1 MTLRRFFEIIFRTI
15 KKWAI
20 GFYRWAWPYW
30 LKIQP
35 YVKPYYDK
43 VVRYFQ
49 THPRARKAAYILG
62 PPFFLLFILLFVVWI
77 ETPWNSE
84 LRRIRNQVASEVY
97 SADSVLLGRYYIQD
111 RTEVAHSDIAPAV
124 FDALIA
130 TEDARFYQH
139 EGVDYRSLGRVIVK
153 SIIQQDESSG
163 GGSTLTQQLS
173 KNLYPRKKYWMFS
186 MLINKLREFRTAL
199 KLEDIYSKEEI
210 ITMYLNTVP
219 FADNVY
225 GIEAAADRFYSVKA
239 KDLTID
245 QAAVL
250 VGMLKATHSY
260 NPRLFPDRSL
270 TRRNVVL
277 NQMVKYKY
285 LKKSKADSLKKLP
298 LELEY
303 NKISHHQGLA
313 PYFREYLKAELLNWC
328 KNNEKEDGEP
338 YNLYTD
344 GLKIYTT
351 IDSKLQEYAEAAV
364 TKQMTETQRTFFS
377 HWGRDKPWKG
387 KEEVLEQAIQRSP
400 RYIKLKESGMS
411 EDDIMIELQK
421 PVPMKL
427 FTWQGVEEKT
437 VSPID
442 SIIHHLQY
450 LNAGLLAMEPS
461 TGAIRAWVGGIDHDF
476 YQYDHVNENT
486 KRQVGSIFKPIVY
499 AMALEEGI
507 EPCGMI
513 SASQQTYIDKEGE
526 KWTPRNTQVDYQVN
540 YSMRGGLAY
549 SVNTV
554 SVKLI
559 QMAGVGKTM
568 ELARE
573 MGVTSEM
580 PDVPSIA
587 LGSSSISL
595 MEMTTVYACF
605 ANGGVTTKPFYV
617 SSIHDLDGKIYNN
630 FRPEGSGKRV
640 FSEQTAGLIIALMKG
655 VVNEG
660 TAGRL
665 RYQYGVYND
674 VAGKTGTTQSNAD
687 GWFMAAT
694 PNLVVGTWVGAD
706 DPRIRFR
713 RTDLGQGSATA
724 LPITGAFF
732 KQINNDPAYKNI
744 SQAKFPNPTSEMY
757 KKLDCDL
764 YELSDDLIFDIQ
776 QSIYKRD
783 STIAADTSVAPPPET
798 FLQTLYKRKLKLAAA
813 KQKRDSL
820 ANVIAEPM
828 EGG

>member
-1 MTLRRFFEIIFRTI
+1 MTFQEFFKSIFRKI
-15 KKWAI
+15 KGWAVR
-20 GFYRWAWPYW
+20 FYRWAWPYW
-30 LKIQP
+30 LKVKP
-35 YVKPYYDK
+35 YIKPYYDR

-49 THPRARKAAYILG
+49 THPKARKAAYILG
-62 PPFFLLFILLFVVWI
+62 PPFFLFLILLFVVWI
-77 ETPWNSE
+77 ETPWSSD
-84 LRRIRNQVASEVY
+84 LRNIRNQVASEVY
-97 SADSVLLGRYYIQD
+97 SADSVLLGRYYIED
-111 RTEVAHSDIAPAV
+111 RTEVEYNDIAPAV
-124 FDALIA
+124 FEALIA
-130 TEDARFYQH
+130 TEDARFYEH

-173 KNLYPRKKYWMFS
+173 KNLYPRKNYWFFS
-186 MLINKLREFRTAL
+186 MLINKMREFRTAI

-210 ITMYLNTVP
+210 ITLYLNTVP

-225 GIEAAADRFYSVKA
+225 GIEAAADRFYSKSA
-239 KDLTID
+239 KELSID
-245 QAAVL
+245 QSAVL

-260 NPRLFPDRSL
+260 NPRLFPDRSRN
-270 TRRNVVL
+270 RRNVVL
-277 NQMVKYKY
+277 NQMVKYGY
-285 LKKSKADSLKKLP
+285 LKKPRADSLKKLP
-298 LELEY
+298 LELDY

-313 PYFREYLKAELLNWC
+313 PYFRQTLKAELLTWC
-328 KNNEKEDGEP
+328 KNNENEDGEP

-351 IDSKLQEYAEAAV
+351 IDAKLQAYAEAAV
-364 TKQMTETQRTFFS
+364 TQQMTETQRIFFS
-377 HWGRDKPWKG
+377 HWGKEKPWKG
-387 KEEVLEQAIQRSP
+387 KEAVLDQAIQRSS
-400 RYIKLKESGMS
+400 RYLKLKEKGLS
-411 EDDIMIELQK
+411 EDEILIELQK
-421 PVPMKL
+421 PVPMKF

-437 VSPID
+437 ASPID
-442 SIIHHLQY
+442 SIIHHLQF

-461 TGAIRAWVGGIDHDF
+461 TGAIKAWVGGIDHDF
-476 YQYDHVNENT
+476 YQYDHVNVNT

-507 EPCGMI
+507 EPCTMI
-513 SASQQTYIDKEGE
+513 SASQQTYIDKEGD
-526 KWTPRNTQVDYQVN
+526 KWTPRNSQIDYQVE
-540 YSMRGGLAY
+540 YSMRGALAY

-559 QMAGVGKTM
+559 QMAGVGKTI
-568 ELARE
+568 ELAKE

-587 LGSSSISL
+587 LGASSISL
-595 MEMTTVYACF
+595 MEMTTVYSCF
-605 ANGGVTTKPFYV
+605 ANGGVTTTPYYIDV
-617 SSIHDLDGKIYNN
+617 IHDLDGKVYNN
-630 FRPEGSGKRV
+630 FKPEGSGKRV
-640 FSEQTAGLIIALMKG
+640 FSEQTAGLILALMKS

-713 RTDLGQGSATA
+713 RTALGQGSATA
-724 LPITGAFF
+724 LPITGAFL
-732 KQINNDPAYKNI
+732 KKINNDPTYKHI
-744 SQAKFPNPTSEMY
+744 TSAKFPAPTSEMY
-757 KKLDCDL
+757 EKLDCDL
-764 YELSDDLIFDIQ
+764 YELSDDLIYNTE
-776 QSIYKRD
+776 QSILKRD

-798 FLQTLYKRKLKLAAA
+798 FLQTLYKRKLRLASAQ
-813 KQKRDSL
+813 QKRDSL
-820 ANVIAEPM
+820 ATILAAPV

>member
-1 MTLRRFFEIIFRTI
+1 MAFQEFIVNVFRKI
-15 KKWAI
+15 KKWAVQL
-20 GFYRWAWPYW
+20 YRWAWQYW
-30 LKIQP
+30 LKVKP
-35 YVKPYYDK
+35 YSKPYYDK
-43 VVRYFQ
+43 VVAYFQ

-62 PPFFLLFILLFVVWI
+62 PPFLLFVLLLFVVWI
-77 ETPWNSE
+77 ETPWSSE
-84 LRRIRNQVASEVY
+84 LRNIRNQVASEVY

-111 RTEVAHSDIAPAV
+111 RTEVEYKNIAPAV
-124 FDALIA
+124 IEALVA
-130 TEDARFYQH
+130 TEDARFYEH

-173 KNLYPRKKYWMFS
+173 KNLYPRKNYWFFS
-186 MLINKLREFRTAL
+186 MLINKMREFRTAI

-210 ITMYLNTVP
+210 VTLYLNTVP

-260 NPRLFPDRSL
+260 NPRLFPDRSR

-277 NQMVKYKY
+277 NQMVKYSY
-285 LKKSKADSLKKLP
+285 LIKAKADSLKKLP

-313 PYFREYLKAELLNWC
+313 PYFREYLKAELLTWC
-328 KNNEKEDGEP
+328 RNNEKEDGEP

-364 TKQMTETQRTFFS
+364 TKQMAETQRTFFS
-377 HWGRDKPWKG
+377 HWGKEKPWKG

-400 RYIKLKESGMS
+400 RYTKLKEKGMS
-411 EDDIMIELQK
+411 EDEIMIELQK
-421 PVPMKL
+421 PIPMKL

-450 LNAGLLAMEPS
+450 LNVGLLAMEPS
-461 TGAIRAWVGGIDHDF
+461 GGGIKAWVGGIDHDF
-476 YQYDHVNENT
+476 YQYDHVNTNT

-513 SASQQTYIDKEGE
+513 SAAQQTYIDKEGE
-526 KWTPRNTQVDYQVN
+526 KWTPRNTQNDYQVE
-540 YSMRGGLAY
+540 YSMRGALAY

-559 QMAGVGKTM
+559 QMAGVDKTM
-568 ELARE
+568 QLAKA
-573 MGVTSEM
+573 MGVSSEM

-587 LGSSSISL
+587 LGASSISL

-605 ANGGVTTKPFYV
+605 ANGGVTTTPYY
-617 SSIHDLDGKIYNN
+617 ITAIYDLDGKVYNN
-630 FRPEGSGKRV
+630 FKPEGSGTRV
-640 FSEQTAGLIIALMKG
+640 FSEETAGLILALMKG

-694 PNLVVGTWVGAD
+694 PNLVIGTWVGAD

-724 LPITGAFF
+724 LPITGYFM
-732 KQINNDPAYKNI
+732 KLVNDDPAFKNI
-744 SQAKFPNPTSEMY
+744 ASAKFPSPTSEMY

-764 YELSDDLIFDIQ
+764 YALSDELIYSIE
-776 QSIYKRD
+776 QSIVKRD
-783 STIAADTSVAPPPET
+783 STIAADTSVTAPPET
-798 FLQTLYKRKLKLAAA
+798 FLQTLYKRKLRLAAA

-820 ANVIAEPM
+820 ANIIAEPI

>member
-1 MTLRRFFEIIFRTI
+1 MTLRGFFEGIFRTI
-15 KKWAI
+15 KKWAVN
-20 GFYRWAWPYW
+20 FYRWAWPYW
-30 LKIQP
+30 LKVQP
-35 YVKPYYDK
+35 YVKPYYDR

-49 THPRARKAAYILG
+49 THPRMRKAAYILG
-62 PPFFLLFILLFVVWI
+62 PPFFLFFILLFVVWI

-84 LRRIRNQVASEVY
+84 LRNIRNQVASEVY

-111 RTEVAHSDIAPAV
+111 RTEVGHDEIAPAV

-163 GGSTLTQQLS
+163 GGSTITQQLS
-173 KNLYPRKKYWMFS
+173 KNLFPRKKYWMFS
-186 MLINKLREFRTAL
+186 MLINKMREFRTAL

-239 KDLTID
+239 KDLSID

-260 NPRLFPDRSL
+260 NPRLFPDRSRS
-270 TRRNVVL
+270 RRNVVL

-285 LKKSKADSLKKLP
+285 LKKAKADALKKLP

-303 NKISHHQGLA
+303 NKVSHHQGLA
-313 PYFREYLKAELLNWC
+313 PYFREYLKAELLTWC

-351 IDSKLQEYAEAAV
+351 IDSKLQQYAEAAV
-364 TKQMTETQRTFFS
+364 TKQMTETQRTFFN

-400 RYIKLKESGMS
+400 RYIKLKEAGMS
-411 EDDIMIELQK
+411 EDEIMIELQK

-476 YQYDHVNENT
+476 YQYDHVNVNT

-513 SASQQTYIDKEGE
+513 SASQQTYIDKEGD
-526 KWTPRNTQVDYQVN
+526 KWTPRNTQIDYQVN

-573 MGVTSEM
+573 MGVSSEM

-595 MEMTTVYACF
+595 MEMTTVYSCF
-605 ANGGVTTKPFYV
+605 ANGGVTTKPLYI
-617 SSIHDLDGKIYNN
+617 SSIHDLDGKVYNN

-706 DPRIRFR
+706 DPRIRFK

-732 KQINNDPAYKNI
+732 KSINNDPAYKDI

-764 YELSDDLIFDIQ
+764 YELSDELVFSIQ

-783 STIAADTSVAPPPET
+783 STIAADTSAAPPPET

-820 ANVIAEPM
+820 ANAIAEPM

>member
-1 MTLRRFFEIIFRTI
+1 MTLQEFFIGIFRKI
-15 KKWAI
+15 KKWAV
-20 GFYRWAWPYW
+20 GLYQWAWPYW
-30 LKIQP
+30 LKVRP
-35 YVKPYYDK
+35 YIKSYYA
-43 VVRYFQ
+43 RAAAYFQ
-49 THPRARKAAYILG
+49 AHPGARKAAYILG
-62 PPFFLLFILLFVVWI
+62 PPFLLFIILLFVVWI
-77 ETPWNSE
+77 ETPSKRE
-84 LRRIRNQVASEVY
+84 LRNIRNQVASEVY

-111 RTEVAHSDIAPAV
+111 RTEVKYEDIAPAV
-124 FDALIA
+124 IESLIA
-130 TEDARFYQH
+130 TEDARFYEH

-173 KNLYPRKKYWMFS
+173 KNLYPRKKYWFFS
-186 MLINKLREFRTAL
+186 MLVNKLREFRTAI
-199 KLEDIYSKEEI
+199 KLEGIYSKEEI
-210 ITMYLNTVP
+210 ITLYLNTVS

-239 KDLTID
+239 RDLTID

-250 VGMLKATHSY
+250 VGMLKATYNY

-277 NQMVKYKY
+277 NQMVKYSY
-285 LKKSKADSLKKLP
+285 LEKTKADSLKKIP

-313 PYFREYLKAELLNWC
+313 PYFREYLKAELLTWC
-328 KNNEKEDGEP
+328 RNNEKGDGEP

-351 IDSKLQEYAEAAV
+351 IDSKLQAYAETAV
-364 TKQMTETQRTFFS
+364 TKQMTETQRIFFS
-377 HWGRDKPWKG
+377 HWGKEKPWKG
-387 KEEVLEQAIQRSP
+387 KEAVLEQAIQRSP
-400 RYIKLKESGMS
+400 RYQKLKEKELS
-411 EDDIMIELQK
+411 EDEIMIELQK

-461 TGAIRAWVGGIDHDF
+461 TGALKAWVGGIDHDF
-476 YQYDHVNENT
+476 YQYDHVNLNT

-507 EPCGMI
+507 DPCGLI

-526 KWTPRNTQVDYQVN
+526 KWTPRNSQSDYQVE
-540 YSMRGGLAY
+540 YSMRGALAY

-568 ELARE
+568 KLAKE
-573 MGVTSEM
+573 MGIKSVM

-587 LGSSSISL
+587 LGASSISL
-595 MEMTTVYACF
+595 IEMTTVYSCF
-605 ANGGVTTKPFYV
+605 ANGGVTTAPYY
-617 SSIHDLDGKIYNN
+617 IDAIYDLGGKVYNN
-630 FRPEGSGKRV
+630 FKPEGSGKRV
-640 FSEQTAGLIIALMKG
+640 FSEKTAGLILALMKS

-724 LPITGAFF
+724 LPITGAFM
-732 KQINNDPAYKNI
+732 KQINNDPKYKNI
-744 SQAKFPNPTSEMY
+744 TSAKFPALTAEMY

-764 YELSDDLIFDIQ
+764 YELNDDLIYNIE
-776 QSIYKRD
+776 QSIIKRD
-783 STIAADTSVAPPPET
+783 STIAADTLAMPPPET

-820 ANVIAEPM
+820 ANVLAAPV

>member
-1 MTLRRFFEIIFRTI
+1 MPLRETFVSISR
-15 KKWAI
+15 KVKSWATQLHQ
-20 GFYRWAWPYW
+20 WTWPYW
-30 LKIQP
+30 LKVRP
-35 YVKPYYDK
+35 YIHPYYAQT
-43 VVRYFQ
+43 VQYFK
-49 THPRARKAAYILG
+49 THRRARITAYIVG
-62 PPFFLLFILLFVVWI
+62 PPLFLFIILLFVVWI

-84 LRRIRNQVASEVY
+84 LRNIRNQVASEVY

-111 RTEVAHSDIAPAV
+111 RTEVGYSEIAPAV
-124 FDALIA
+124 IDALIA

-139 EGVDYRSLGRVIVK
+139 AGVDYRSLGRVIVK
-153 SIIQQDESSG
+153 SILQQDESAG

-173 KNLYPRKKYWMFS
+173 KNLYPRKRYWFFS
-186 MLINKLREFRTAL
+186 MLINKMREFRTAI
-199 KLEDIYSKEEI
+199 KLENIYSKEEL
-210 ITMYLNTVP
+210 ITLYLNTVP

-239 KDLTID
+239 KHLTID

-250 VGMLKATHSY
+250 VGMLKATHNY
-260 NPRLFPDRSL
+260 NPRLFPDRSR

-277 NQMVKYKY
+277 NQMVKYGY
-285 LKKSKADSLKKLP
+285 LQKQKADSLKKLP

-313 PYFREYLKAELLNWC
+313 PYFREYLKAELLTWC
-328 KNNEKEDGEP
+328 RNHEKEDGEP

-351 IDSKLQEYAEAAV
+351 LDSKLQAYAETAV
-364 TKQMTETQRTFFS
+364 TQQMTETQRIFFS
-377 HWGRDKPWKG
+377 HWGREKPWKG
-387 KEEVLEQAIQRSP
+387 KEAVLDQAIQRSP
-400 RYIKLKESGMS
+400 RYQKLKAMKLS
-411 EDDIMIELQK
+411 DDEIMIELQK

-450 LNAGLLAMEPS
+450 LNAGLLAMEPA
-461 TGAIRAWVGGIDHDF
+461 TGAVKAWVGGIDHDF
-476 YQYDHVNENT
+476 YQYDHVNVNT

-499 AMALEEGI
+499 AMALEQGI
-507 EPCGMI
+507 EPCGLI

-526 KWTPRNTQVDYQVN
+526 KWTPRNAQLDYAVE
-540 YSMRGGLAY
+540 YSMRGALAY

-559 QMAGVGKTM
+559 QMAGVDKTL
-568 ELARE
+568 ELARA
-573 MGVTSEM
+573 MGIQSEI

-587 LGSSSISL
+587 LGASSVSL

-605 ANGGVTTKPFYV
+605 ANGGITTTPYYIQ
-617 SSIHDLDGKIYNN
+617 SIRDLDGKVYDT
-630 FRPEGSGKRV
+630 FKPEGSGKRV
-640 FSEQTAGLIIALMKG
+640 FSEETAGLMLTLMRS

-660 TAGRL
+660 TAARL
-665 RYQYGVYND
+665 RYQYGVYSD
-674 VAGKTGTTQSNAD
+674 VVGKTGTTQANAD

-724 LPITGAFF
+724 LPITGLFL
-732 KQINNDPAYKNI
+732 KQISNDPTYKHI
-744 SQAKFPNPTSEMY
+744 SSAKFPALTPELSR
-757 KKLDCDL
+757 KLDCDL
-764 YELSDDLIFDIQ
+764 YELNDDLVYEIE
-776 QSIYKRD
+776 QSIVKRD
-783 STIAADTSVAPPPET
+783 STIAADTTVTPPPET

-813 KQKRDSL
+813 QQKRDSL
-820 ANVIAEPM
+820 ANVLAAPQ